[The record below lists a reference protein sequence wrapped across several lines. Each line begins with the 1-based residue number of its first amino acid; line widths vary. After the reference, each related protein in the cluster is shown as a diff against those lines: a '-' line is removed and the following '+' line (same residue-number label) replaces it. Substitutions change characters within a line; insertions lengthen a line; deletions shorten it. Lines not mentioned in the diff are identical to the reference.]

1 MTCHTFFWINRG
13 RHVSLPL
20 ETMINKGISTEVSEL
35 LVSVNFCL
43 SSQEIVSIVV
53 VSENLVAARYTTLI
67 QDMTK
72 LTSISKHNMI
82 FMRRHL
88 E

>member
-1 MTCHTFFWINRG
+1 
-13 RHVSLPL
+13 
-20 ETMINKGISTEVSEL
+20 MINKGISTEVSEL

-67 QDMTK
+67 QYMTK
-72 LTSISKHNMI
+72 LTSISKHNMM

>member
-1 MTCHTFFWINRG
+1 MTCHIFWINRG

-72 LTSISKHNMI
+72 LTSISKHNMM

>member
-1 MTCHTFFWINRG
+1 MSHFFWINRG

-67 QDMTK
+67 QYMTK
-72 LTSISKHNMI
+72 LTSISKHNMM